1 MDPKHSNTL
10 LLAVSSRRELTS
22 RAEQVPVDRCFLS
35 LSANMGPAEVLL
47 RVLHESFLEGDGGGE
62 RGGEEE
68 EEEEE
73 NAKEEEEE
81 EKKTENETGG
91 GETAR
96 SCRTNVSPCTAPA
109 DYKLCVRHHH
119 LQPASLPVGEDQVVT
134 QQVHQQLF
142 RHLVSSRNGCEHGCE
157 RPRL

>member
-1 MDPKHSNTL
+1 MRWIQNTRTHCSL
-10 LLAVSSRRELTS
+10 RSPAAVSLLVEPSRCPLTAAFS
-22 RAEQVPVDRCFLS
+22 PCQLIWVLQKSSFESSTSPS
-35 LSANMGPAEVLL
+35 LKET
-47 RVLHESFLEGDGGGE
+47 EEE
-62 RGGEEE
+62 KEEEE